1 MQYLHN
7 SLIESPKLLTVLDQ
21 PDLLRNKMKISN
33 TEKIEMKN
41 KKKSKGKLLKHEIKL
56 KTRSIERKMKTL
68 VLSIYIFFNKSEKFT
83 C

>member
-41 KKKSKGKLLKHEIKL
+41 KKKVKEN
-56 KTRSIERKMKTL
+56 
-68 VLSIYIFFNKSEKFT
+68 Y
-83 C
+83 